1 MDFTREPIIETVV
14 TPKEG
19 CKLVV
24 RSSKA
29 GGQEEYFV
37 DSVEVVSFGSSV
49 FFRSQERPKAFIVPA
64 ADYEVLEVREARMVL
79 KNVGLDRSIKIG
91 GGREAPQ
98 KQAKE
103 PAPEKV
109 QVQAAP
115 QAAPQETA
123 DAEVQADGKPDGR
136 KKDRRRQYRRRRGQG
151 EVGVEGEGEVAE
163 GDAPKAE
170 SALKADVRNGNAET
184 PVQPGTIMNAILA
197 PPPMLISET
206 IARYKDNALFKGAF
220 YTKEEVAAKAAIC
233 ESSSAPQETVEAP
246 VIQLAQPE
254 YGSFEV
260 SEEEEEAIY
269 KQRTNQPFLKENDD
283 IQPTTHF
290 GEETF
295 PEKDYSTPHHD
306 ERG

>member
-1 MDFTREPIIETVV
+1 V

-29 GGQEEYFV
+29 GGHEEYFV

-91 GGREAPQ
+91 GGRENSQKPQ
-98 KQAKE
+98 KE
-103 PAPEKV
+103 PVQEKV
-109 QVQAAP
+109 QPQPVESESGTQATDVQAQP
-115 QAAPQETA
+115 EN
-123 DAEVQADGKPDGR
+123 KPEGR
-136 KKDRRRQYRRRRGQG
+136 KKDRRRQYRKRRGRDDSS
-151 EVGVEGEGEVAE
+151 VVEGEAE
-163 GDAPKAE
+163 GVENEARQADSTQEPRNTSSEA
-170 SALKADVRNGNAET
+170 SA
-184 PVQPGTIMNAILA
+184 QPSGVMSAFLA

-220 YTKEEVAAKAAIC
+220 YTKEEIALKTENAGALLTPTEEIVNPPAI
-233 ESSSAPQETVEAP
+233 P
-246 VIQLAQPE
+246 LAQPE
-254 YGSFEV
+254 YGSFEA
-260 SEEEEEAIY
+260 SEDEEEAIY
-269 KQRTNQPFLKENDD
+269 QERAHQPFLKENDD
-283 IQPTTHF
+283 IAPTAHF

-306 ERG
+306 ERS

>member
-37 DSVEVVSFGSSV
+37 DSVEVVSFGNSV

-91 GGREAPQ
+91 GGRENNNS
-98 KQAKE
+98 KQTKE
-103 PAPEKV
+103 PQLEKLV
-109 QVQAAP
+109 PQVEEEP
-115 QAAPQETA
+115 
-123 DAEVQADGKPDGR
+123 EVQATPTDSQPQPKADGR
-136 KKDRRRQYRRRRGQG
+136 KKDRRRQYRKRRGREDESQ
-151 EVGVEGEGEVAE
+151 EGETDGSLNVSSTADQSASEAQ
-163 GDAPKAE
+163 AP
-170 SALKADVRNGNAET
+170 STVVN
-184 PVQPGTIMNAILA
+184 VILA

-220 YTKEEVAAKAAIC
+220 YTKDEVLKETLGT
-233 ESSSAPQETVEAP
+233 ESEIVEKELVEP
-246 VIQLAQPE
+246 PFIPLAQPE

-260 SEEEEEAIY
+260 SEDEEEAIY
-269 KQRTNQPFLKENDD
+269 QQRMHQPFLKENDD

-290 GEETF
+290 GEEQF
-295 PEKDYSTPHHD
+295 PEKDYSQPNHD
-306 ERG
+306 QRS